1 MTIVKPPRLKKGD
14 LIGLVSPASTIADP
28 TRIDRGVSYLERLG
42 YRVIVGQHVLKV
54 NGYLA
59 GTDAERVEDLHR
71 MFGNTE
77 VKAVWCIRGGYGT
90 PRILRHLDYRL
101 LRQNPKIFVG
111 YSDITTLQMAIFRR
125 TGLVTFH
132 GPMLGVDMAG
142 QMETYSEER
151 LWQVLTSTTR
161 AGRIPL
167 PAPGPLTLAPGRATG
182 RMLGGNLALLQS
194 IMGSRYLP
202 DLDGALL
209 YVEDLGEEPY
219 RVDRMFVHLL
229 NAGVFAK
236 VKGLMVGQFTDCEP
250 KDPSKPSLSLDHVIG
265 EAAAYAGVPVLG
277 RLPFGHDDVKL
288 TIPVGIRGRIDATE
302 GTLEFLEPAVR

>member
-1 MTIVKPPRLKKGD
+1 MTIVKPSRLKKGD

-28 TRIDRGVSYLERLG
+28 TRIDRGVTYLERLG
-42 YRVIVGQHVLKV
+42 YRVTIGEHVLKV

-71 MFGNTE
+71 MFRNPE

-101 LRQNPKIFVG
+101 IRQNPKIFVG
-111 YSDITTLQMAIFRR
+111 YSDITTLQMAMFRR

-132 GPMLGVDMAG
+132 GPMVGVDMAG
-142 QMETYSEER
+142 QMEPYSEER
-151 LWQVLTSTTR
+151 LWQVLTSTAR

-167 PAPGPLTLAPGRATG
+167 PDPGPLTMAPGRATG

-202 DLDGALL
+202 ALDDALL
-209 YVEDLGEEPY
+209 FVEDLGEEPY
-219 RVDRMFVHLL
+219 RVDRMLVHML
-229 NAGVFAK
+229 NAGIFAR
-236 VKGLMVGQFTDCEP
+236 VKGVMVGQFTDCGP
-250 KDPSKPSLSLDHVIG
+250 RDPSKPTLTLDQVLE

-277 RLPFGHDDVKL
+277 RLPFGHDDIKM
-288 TIPVGIRGRIDATE
+288 TIPVGIRGRMDASA